1 MRPPFSRR
9 TRWNLAPNRLAAVL
23 EEARRASRQLADLTE
38 SNPTRCDFPS
48 TAAWVR
54 ELGDARG
61 TTYEPSPLG
70 HLEAREAIAK
80 HHRSRGAAIAPARV
94 VTSAST
100 SEAYGWL
107 FKLLCDRDDA
117 VLVPRPSYPL
127 FDWLAA
133 MEEVRLV
140 PYPLVRE
147 EKWRVDLDAV
157 ERAIDDRTRAIL
169 IVHPNNPTGSFTRRD
184 DAEALERIAD
194 RHGLAL
200 VVDEVFADYAQGALP
215 ADRLPTFAGRGA
227 VLTFVMSGL
236 SKLAALPQLKIGWT
250 LVQGPDDV
258 ARDAMARL
266 EMIADTYLS
275 VATPVQRA
283 LPTILASIDPMQD
296 AIRARVAENLRA
308 LDAAIARKNGLIR
321 RLPIDGG
328 WCAILEV
335 PRTMDEDEWVETL
348 VREEDVIVHPG
359 YFFEL
364 DREGCLVVSLIVR
377 SDSFR
382 DAIERVVTRVG
393 E

>member
-9 TRWNLAPNRLAAVL
+9 SHWNLAPNRLTAVL
-23 EEARRASRQLADLTE
+23 DEARRAGRALVDLTE

-48 TAAWVR
+48 TAALVR

-61 TTYEPSPLG
+61 TIYEPSPLG
-70 HLEAREAIAK
+70 HVEAREAIAA
-80 HHRSRGAAIAPARV
+80 HHRARGASIDPSRV
-94 VTSAST
+94 VLSAST
-100 SEAYGWL
+100 SAAYGWL

-133 MEEVRLV
+133 MEDVRLV

-147 EKWRVDLDAV
+147 ERWRIDLDAV
-157 ERAIDDRTRAIL
+157 QRAIDEHTRAIL
-169 IVHPNNPTGSFTRRD
+169 LVHPNNPTGSFTRRD

-200 VVDEVFADYAQGALP
+200 VVDEVFADYAHGALP
-215 ADRLPTFAGRGA
+215 ADRLPTFAGRA
-227 VLTFVMSGL
+227 SALTFVMSGL
-236 SKLAALPQLKIGWT
+236 SKVAALPQLKLGWT
-250 LVQGPDDV
+250 LVQGPDDA

-283 LPTILASIDPMQD
+283 LPTILASIDPIQS
-296 AIRARVAENLRA
+296 AIRARVVENLRA
-308 LDAAIARKNGLIR
+308 LDRAIAQKNGLIR

-328 WCAILEV
+328 WYAILEV
-335 PRTMDEDEWVETL
+335 PRTMDEDAWVETL
-348 VREEDVIVHPG
+348 VREDGVIVHPG
-359 YFFEL
+359 YFFDF
-364 DREGCLVVSLIVR
+364 DRDGFLVVSLLPAPNA
-377 SDSFR
+377 FR
-382 DAIERVVTRVG
+382 DGIGRVLRRLLT
-393 E
+393 